1 MAKQIW
7 DGAEIVEVDASGNV
21 IEVDFA
27 PKKEGRGRTQD
38 KPVYSEEFIEQCQE
52 AGIDDRSI
60 RDGGDYRQL
69 VGEKKADDRVYWLDL
84 PQLLE
89 FELKDQAT
97 DDDDEF
103 WQWFKDLAKEKNLQ
117 TKSERTKKETKSW
130 NSGWKSKWGEQSQ
143 RIGSWWSS
151 WGYSSSGDSGSA
163 LTKKLAIA
171 LKAVTTTVSVVN
183 DTGSRYHVKLAADT
197 PEAPKSYTN
206 YNEQLICISPQALL
220 DTSIDQDTG
229 IEITTGYALHEASH
243 VKYSASLLEV
253 LTKPSELRPKSVA
266 HLMHNLLEDLRIE
279 SLTGKKFPGFAD
291 YFVTANHYLFESTKV
306 NAPKTW
312 GPKLQDKVNAAIMM
326 AKFPVDFGPWLA
338 DPSLAAEYPWWR
350 AWGDGY
356 VAGNESLR
364 FAVIRALERLAEDEQ
379 TKEEMEQLTKQ
390 EQEYEEQTQQGGR
403 PLNEEEFKQLLEEL
417 KKFLDEGGETLDP
430 CPSPSQEPGGEK
442 VTLTDEQAS
451 ELEKLITEQ
460 YQQFEAF
467 FKMKEGNGSL
477 APIIEVM
484 RPEENGYSK
493 QDYKRPGGM
502 AERLREVFFFRKT
515 VATEAER
522 LLKSGS
528 IDEEELWR
536 VGIGDDR
543 VFERYTEPEE
553 QATSV
558 TMLIDCSG
566 SMRGRGIDKAQDLA
580 NVMLACLRTQRGVRV
595 RVRGHSTGALDSTQ
609 TCQVYRIWEPGDPD
623 TRIGLLANVGDGSNF
638 DGFAIDWCAKELNDT
653 AQANE
658 QKLLIVLSDGLPAGS
673 IQDNGAYAYYGGE
686 AAMKHMRQVGDYWE
700 RQGVKTVQI
709 AIDPDGVRPENQAMM
724 FKHWIGYETDQRL
737 LVDLTKLL
745 AKTFGGVE

>member
-7 DGAEIVEVDASGNV
+7 DGAEVVEVDASGNV
-21 IEVDFA
+21 IEVDF
-27 PKKEGRGRTQD
+27 KKEGRGRTEVE
-38 KPVYSEEFIEQCQE
+38 PVYSEEFIEQCEE
-52 AGIDDRSI
+52 AGIDSRSI

-69 VGEKKADDRVYWLDL
+69 VGDTQADDRIYWLDL
-84 PQLLE
+84 PYLLE

-103 WQWFKDLAKEKNLQ
+103 WQWFKDLAKEKKLQ
-117 TKSERTKKETKSW
+117 TKSQRTKKENKRW
-130 NSGWKSKWGEQSQ
+130 DSGWKSKWGEQSQ
-143 RIGSWWSS
+143 RIGSWWSN
-151 WGYSSSGDSGSA
+151 WGYSSSGSTGSD

-183 DTGSRYHVKLAADT
+183 DTGSRYHVKLAQDSGESPT
-197 PEAPKSYTN
+197 SYTN
-206 YNEQLICISPQALL
+206 YAEQIICVSPQALL
-220 DTSIDQDTG
+220 DTSVDQDTG

-243 VKYSASLLEV
+243 VKYSSALLEC

-266 HLMHNLLEDLRIE
+266 HLLHNLLEDLRIE

-291 YFVTANHYLFESTKV
+291 YFVTANHYLFEATKQH
-306 NAPKTW
+306 APKTW
-312 GPKLQDKVNAAIMM
+312 GPKLQDKLNAAIMM
-326 AKFPVDFGPWLA
+326 AKFPVDFGPWMK

-364 FAVIRALERLAEDEQ
+364 FAIIRALEHLDEDEQ
-379 TKEEMEQLTKQ
+379 TKEELEKLTEAEEKYEQDTGQ
-390 EQEYEEQTQQGGR
+390 DQGVS
-403 PLNEEEFKQLLEEL
+403 EEEFKQLLEEL
-417 KKFLDEGGETLDP
+417 KKLLEEGGKVSDP
-430 CPSPSQEPGGEK
+430 CPSPGEGPK
-442 VTLTDEQAS
+442 VTLTDEQAA
-451 ELEKLITEQ
+451 ELEKLISEQ

-467 FKMKEGNGSL
+467 FKMKDGNSSL
-477 APIIEVM
+477 SPTIEVM
-484 RPEENGYSK
+484 RPEENAYSK

-566 SMRGRGIDKAQDLA
+566 SMRGRGIGKAQDLA

-595 RVRGHSTGALDSTQ
+595 RVRGHSTGALGYGEQ

-623 TRIGLLANVGDGSNF
+623 TRIGLLAGVGDGSNF

-658 QKLLIVLSDGLPAGS
+658 QKLLIVLSDGLPAGTIS
-673 IQDNGAYAYYGGE
+673 GGNIGGYAYYGGE

-724 FKHWIGYETDQRL
+724 FKHWIGYETDQKL